1 MLKNH
6 FHGKLKPKKKA
17 FKNNNRPQGRGN
29 PNKNY
34 NKSQGPPSQDQFN
47 RSCFVCGKSGHI
59 ARFCKFRKRESVPQA
74 NVMEEPLVAMI
85 TDINMVQY
93 VEGWWVD
100 SGANR
105 HVCYDKNW
113 FKLYTPFEEE
123 KTVMLSD
130 SSKTKVLGSGEVELK
145 FTYGRML
152 TLTDVLYIPPM
163 SSFLLNTV
171 GFKQT
176 MESDNYVITKKGLFV
191 GKGYACDGMFKL
203 NVENNKAFISS
214 IYMLSSINFL
224 LARLCHINSRYVGIM
239 SSLELIP

>member
-1 MLKNH
+1 
-6 FHGKLKPKKKA
+6 
-17 FKNNNRPQGRGN
+17 
-29 PNKNY
+29 
-34 NKSQGPPSQDQFN
+34 
-47 RSCFVCGKSGHI
+47 
-59 ARFCKFRKRESVPQA
+59 
-74 NVMEEPLVAMI
+74 MI
-85 TDINMVQY
+85 TDKNMVQY